1 MSQLIFPQYTWNV
14 QHSTVYHRCAIPSDV
29 QHTCACARSN
39 WELSEESPAQSV
51 PLVLLYRPVPC
62 LIEIADKMAGLE
74 RKVRQLLDLLD
85 EVERGFLAAPQ
96 SIQPALAQN
105 VMDRLLDVHEVIAV
119 QYEED
124 ADSQPQPGADSQVI
138 CAEIDPVDSTT
149 FTL

>member
-1 MSQLIFPQYTWNV
+1 M
-14 QHSTVYHRCAIPSDV
+14 
-29 QHTCACARSN
+29 
-39 WELSEESPAQSV
+39 
-51 PLVLLYRPVPC
+51 PC